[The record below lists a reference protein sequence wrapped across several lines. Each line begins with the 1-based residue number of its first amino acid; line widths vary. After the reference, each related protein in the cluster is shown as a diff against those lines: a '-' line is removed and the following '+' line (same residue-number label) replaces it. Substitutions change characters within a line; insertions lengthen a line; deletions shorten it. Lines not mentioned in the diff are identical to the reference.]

1 MILCIN
7 VFFNATAPHRAIDAA
22 GRSGKQGRAK
32 ATEKDMSGAITRT
45 MVTLKELVQSICS
58 SDAPLVVKVKQ
69 CASGT
74 AKTILVIPAFSSGDT
89 ENKPAVYDVD
99 KIGSPAYVFSWR
111 YRLLFLKYNPH
122 VLENSQYRAANGCQG
137 CGSNEPAHGGPPC
150 LALAGVP
157 LHARGC
163 GHVICA
169 TGDRLSCWMCSKMV
183 EHDSLKKLRTRIK
196 HLANFKVTSENLKT
210 QGYRLA
216 SGITYHGPKGPG
228 GTPNLT
234 LGVFD
239 QMAASKTWTNDK
251 LKAELHR
258 LDLVVSGN
266 QQALKERLRAALL
279 KAASNHAPIAL
290 TVAIEPAV
298 IEPDVIV
305 RELVAAGIEPAV
317 AITEP
322 AVAITEPAVIIDDD
336 DHSDDSEAGSQFDE
350 SGSEND
356 SENKSEGE
364 LDNAVVDERVDVTE
378 VLGNDHAQ
386 ASGDCCE
393 TVKREVIKTELM
405 ATFQRLR
412 PHIKQTLSK
421 PIAAAVAAA
430 VKPPMPPSPQDPTG
444 RNPNLG
450 DALEDVTALPQS
462 MDITAPVP
470 APLPQPME
478 SIEIAAHV
486 PQPMDVGTAPPGTP
500 CPPTSL
506 ATHPNPPCRIV
517 VAPKR
522 KRPAPTSEQKLSERL
537 RKQKRYAEI
546 KAAKEAAKDALKA
559 TLVPSSDSDD
569 PN

>member
-1 MILCIN
+1 MN
-7 VFFNATAPHRAIDAA
+7 
-22 GRSGKQGRAK
+22 
-32 ATEKDMSGAITRT
+32 
-45 MVTLKELVQSICS
+45 
-58 SDAPLVVKVKQ
+58 
-69 CASGT
+69 
-74 AKTILVIPAFSSGDT
+74 
-89 ENKPAVYDVD
+89 
-99 KIGSPAYVFSWR
+99 
-111 YRLLFLKYNPH
+111 
-122 VLENSQYRAANGCQG
+122 
-137 CGSNEPAHGGPPC
+137 
-150 LALAGVP
+150 
-157 LHARGC
+157 
-163 GHVICA
+163 
-169 TGDRLSCWMCSKMV
+169 
-183 EHDSLKKLRTRIK
+183 
-196 HLANFKVTSENLKT
+196 HLATFKVTSDTLKT

-234 LGVFD
+234 VGMFD

-258 LDLVVSGN
+258 LDLTVSGN

-298 IEPDVIV
+298 IEADVIV

-356 SENKSEGE
+356 SENESEGE
-364 LDNAVVDERVDVTE
+364 LDNAVVDERVDGTE

-386 ASGDCCE
+386 ACSDSCE

-421 PIAAAVAAA
+421 PIAAAV
-430 VKPPMPPSPQDPTG
+430 KPPMRPSPQDPTG
-444 RNPNLG
+444 LNPNPG
-450 DALEDVTALPQS
+450 DASGDVTALPHH
-462 MDITAPVP
+462 MDIKAPVP
-470 APLPQPME
+470 APLLQPME
-478 SIEIAAHV
+478 SMEIAAHA

-500 CPPTSL
+500 
-506 ATHPNPPCRIV
+506 
-517 VAPKR
+517 
-522 KRPAPTSEQKLSERL
+522 
-537 RKQKRYAEI
+537 
-546 KAAKEAAKDALKA
+546 
-559 TLVPSSDSDD
+559 
-569 PN
+569 